1 MKNATKGKII
11 KGAAVA
17 IDVAVPLIATVVQFP
32 VWVEKSSEATVSG
45 LFLVFAALAA
55 IPLFKQIK
63 EFMKSPSVW
72 ILWCVLFVAFVV
84 LQNII
89 TEMVKI
95 CFAGMIANIIGAGI
109 YKLGAYIGSKEDA
122 LPKREE

>member
-11 KGAAVA
+11 KGAAIA
-17 IDVAVPLIATVVQFP
+17 IDVAVPLVATLTQFP
-32 VWVEKSSEATVSG
+32 IWVEKSSEATVSG
-45 LFLVFAALAA
+45 LFLVFAVLAV

-72 ILWCVLFVAFVV
+72 ILWCVLFVLFVV

-89 TEMVKI
+89 AEMVKI

-109 YKLGAYIGSKEDA
+109 YKLGAYIGSKEDSV
-122 LPKREE
+122 LKKEE

>member
-11 KGAAVA
+11 KGVAVA
-17 IDVAVPLIATVVQFP
+17 IDVAVPLIATLTQFP
-32 VWVEKSSEATVSG
+32 VWIEKSSEATVSG
-45 LFLVFAALAA
+45 LFLVFAVLAV

-72 ILWCVLFVAFVV
+72 ILWCVLYVLLVV
-84 LQNII
+84 LQSII
-89 TEMVKI
+89 AEMVKI

-109 YKLGAYIGSKEDA
+109 YKLGAYIGSKEDT
-122 LPKREE
+122 LSKREE

>member
-1 MKNATKGKII
+1 MRNATKGKLI
-11 KGAAVA
+11 KGAAIT
-17 IDVAVPLIATVVQFP
+17 IDVAVPLVATLTQFP
-32 VWVEKSSEATVSG
+32 VWIEKSSEATVSG
-45 LFLVFAALAA
+45 LFLVFAVLAA

-72 ILWCVLFVAFVV
+72 ILWCVLFVLFVV

-89 TEMVKI
+89 SEMVKI

-109 YKLGAYIGSKEDA
+109 YKLGEYIGSKEDPA
-122 LPKREE
+122 PKKEE

>member
-11 KGAAVA
+11 KGAAIAV
-17 IDVAVPLIATVVQFP
+17 DVAVPLVATLTQFP

-45 LFLVFAALAA
+45 LFLVFAVLAA

-72 ILWCVLFVAFVV
+72 ILWCVLFVVFVV

-89 TEMVKI
+89 GEMVKI

-109 YKLGAYIGSKEDA
+109 YKLGAYIGSKEDPA
-122 LPKREE
+122 PKKEE